1 MSRQFAK
8 VPISAKHKKSAEA
21 MRRKQEKEEKSNI
34 MSVDSTTTTTTTT
47 TTTNIVDKTPIQLE
61 RERLDRK
68 KLNKHKVAYKSAR
81 SLSITGKHGPRA
93 INAK

>member
-8 VPISAKHKKSAEA
+8 VPISAKHKKSPEA
-21 MRRKQEKEEKSNI
+21 KKRKQEKEEKANT
-34 MSVDSTTTTTTTT
+34 MSVDST
-47 TTTNIVDKTPIQLE
+47 ILIDKTPLQLE
-61 RERLDRK
+61 KERLERK